1 MAAGYSRFLTFA
13 ALGLSCLSGF
23 ACSADHRDTEVTS
36 GTPSQASC
44 QSAQPSVWFDPAL
57 PESFF
62 DFPWPNDAR
71 TDTSGHPDMTGFP
84 NPDDNDILASYL
96 QTLERD
102 IVGFGNNAPI
112 YFRFKVEIRTDNL
125 PEVPADSFDAHAPI
139 LLVDVDPASPDYGT
153 RVPIHTSYVKEA
165 TTYSP
170 ERILAVA
177 PAWGFPLR
185 PATTYAVVVLRSL
198 EDATG
203 CPLVPDPL
211 LESLLSETATAS
223 PDLAAVYAP
232 LVHSLADLE
241 LSRDDI
247 AAATVFT
254 TQDPVSDLAVIRDY
268 LHRALPEPQLDPD
281 MDRPLWYVPEDA
293 PTQHVGDEE
302 ADVFG
307 AQGYEPGAV
316 PPAPRPYHLFEG
328 RYRAPNFQE
337 GDPPYAET
345 GGAIRFD
352 ENGDPI
358 VQVPDEPMRFCLV
371 VPKGRPPEH
380 GWPLAVYAH
389 GTGGDYKSMLHS
401 GSYDVAEIL
410 TQRGVAVIGTDEP
423 LHGDRAP
430 EGTDPEL
437 MSFNFLNPDS
447 ARSVFRQAAIDV
459 FYLTW
464 LCRTALV
471 IPPEESPTHE
481 AIHFD
486 TDHMVFFGH
495 SHGAIAGALVAP
507 FETDLLGA
515 FLSEA
520 GGGLSLTILLRKDY
534 VDFAELFRTVLGM
547 DESEPLDEFHPVM
560 AVVQTLVD
568 ITDPINY
575 APLFIDRPIDGVARN
590 VVHTEGFDD
599 TATPPQ
605 TIEAMATAGRL
616 PILEPLGRTIPGLEL
631 LGIEPS
637 SRPVSQNVVGPDGQ
651 PATAGLAQF
660 PEDNHYA
667 VSRDYDA
674 ARLYADFV
682 QSLGYTGVA
691 SLP

>member
-1 MAAGYSRFLTFA
+1 
-13 ALGLSCLSGF
+13 
-23 ACSADHRDTEVTS
+23 
-36 GTPSQASC
+36 
-44 QSAQPSVWFDPAL
+44 
-57 PESFF
+57 
-62 DFPWPNDAR
+62 
-71 TDTSGHPDMTGFP
+71 MTGFP

-96 QTLERD
+96 ETLEQD
-102 IVGFGNNAPI
+102 IVGFGNNSPI
-112 YFRFKVEIRTDNL
+112 YFRFKVRIREDNL
-125 PEVPADSFDAHAPI
+125 PEVPADSLDGDAPV
-139 LLVDVDPASPDYGT
+139 LLVDVDPDSPDYGT
-153 RVPIHTSYVKEA
+153 RIPIHASFTEDA

-170 ERILAVA
+170 DLLLAVA

-185 PATTYAVVVLRSL
+185 PSTTYAAVVRTSL
-198 EDATG
+198 GDSRG
-203 CPLVPDPL
+203 CPLVPDPG
-211 LESLLSETATAS
+211 LEALLSDSSDTS
-223 PDLAAVYAP
+223 VDPGLAAVFAP
-232 LVHSLADLE
+232 LVHSLPDIGLRAE
-241 LSRDDI
+241 DI
-247 AAATVFT
+247 ATATVFT

-268 LHRALPEPQLDPD
+268 LHRELPEPQLDPD
-281 MDRPLWYVPEDA
+281 LERPVWYVPED
-293 PTQHVGDEE
+293 PPYEHVGEEE
-302 ADVFG
+302 ADVYAG
-307 AQGYEPGAV
+307 EGYSPDSV
-316 PPAPRPYHLFEG
+316 PPRPRPYHLFEG
-328 RYRAPNFQE
+328 RYRAPNFEE
-337 GDPPYAET
+337 GEPPYAET

-352 ENGDPI
+352 ADGDPI
-358 VQVPDEPMRFCLV
+358 VQVPDEPLRFCLV
-371 VPKGRPPEH
+371 VPKGTPPER
-380 GWPLAVYAH
+380 GWPLAIYAH

-410 TQRGVAVIGTDEP
+410 TQRGVAVIGIDEP
-423 LHGDRAP
+423 LHGERAP

-464 LCRTALV
+464 LCRTALT
-471 IPPEESPTHE
+471 IPPEESPTHQ
-481 AIHFD
+481 AIAFD
-486 TDHMVFFGH
+486 TDHIVFFGH

-507 FETDLLGA
+507 FETDMLGA

-575 APLFIDRPIDGVARN
+575 APLFIDRPIDGVART
-590 VVHTEGFDD
+590 VVHTEGFYDE
-599 TATPPQ
+599 ATPPK

-616 PILEPLGRTIPGLEL
+616 PILEPFGRTIPGLEL

-637 SRPVSQNVVGPDGQ
+637 ARPVSLNVVGPDGQ
-651 PATAGLAQF
+651 RATAGLLQF

-674 ARLYADFV
+674 VQRYADFV